1 MASTLDT
8 DSGATDSGATDPGA
22 TESGATDS
30 GPAGSEAAAPAKRFS
45 RALKTY
51 AFIVAVIL
59 GVALGAGLRY
69 VPATAAATPD
79 DSSGPASTACAA
91 Q

>member
-1 MASTLDT
+1 MASTLET
-8 DSGATDSGATDPGA
+8 DSGATDSRP
-22 TESGATDS
+22 
-30 GPAGSEAAAPAKRFS
+30 PGSEAAAPPRRLS

-51 AFIVAVIL
+51 AFLLAVIV
-59 GVALGAGLRY
+59 GVALGAGLRF

-79 DSSGPASTACAA
+79 DSAGPASTACAA

>member
-8 DSGATDSGATDPGA
+8 DSGATAPGP
-22 TESGATDS
+22 TES
-30 GPAGSEAAAPAKRFS
+30 EAPAPPKRLS

-51 AFIVAVIL
+51 AFLLAVIL
-59 GVALGAGLRY
+59 GVALGAGLRF
-69 VPATAAATPD
+69 VPATSAATPD
-79 DSSGPASTACAA
+79 DSAGPASTACAA